1 MSAEPGEL
9 IQELTHQR
17 AENGLLA
24 KFLQLTLPPH
34 PEALHVWPAFA
45 HQAALCPDG
54 GRKRNILRFLP
65 LVLVLLV
72 CTLGM
77 IVTLL
82 EVPGL
87 NYSVVGLLSMAFGL
101 FLPQGWATGAAWVV
115 GLAAVISLGSFTKLT
130 SLQRKLDEESASKN
144 SFYNFWLLMALREE
158 MLFRAGAE
166 KWSLRHQLQA
176 SIVFGAIHI
185 TNIWYSF
192 AAGIALSLTG
202 FGFMLV
208 YLWAYRRYRNPLVA
222 TAYAAIVHALY
233 NMVAVTMLVTA
244 LLVMLVSLFF

>member
-1 MSAEPGEL
+1 
-9 IQELTHQR
+9 
-17 AENGLLA
+17 
-24 KFLQLTLPPH
+24 
-34 PEALHVWPAFA
+34 
-45 HQAALCPDG
+45 
-54 GRKRNILRFLP
+54 
-65 LVLVLLV
+65 
-72 CTLGM
+72 
-77 IVTLL
+77 
-82 EVPGL
+82 
-87 NYSVVGLLSMAFGL
+87 
-101 FLPQGWATGAAWVV
+101 
-115 GLAAVISLGSFTKLT
+115 
-130 SLQRKLDEESASKN
+130 
-144 SFYNFWLLMALREE
+144 